1 MFVDYTRR
9 EGKRGKIES
18 VISEFHADPN
28 ADSIDPTTEQIVF
41 TLDQPQENHNGG
53 QLQFGPDG
61 MLYIGFGDGGGGNDV
76 GGGHDKYGNGQSH
89 RTLLGKIL
97 RVDVNG
103 EVGKYTVPKDNPF
116 VKDPSYKPEIWAL
129 GLRNP
134 WRFSFDRKTGTMYGG
149 DVGQGIWEEI
159 DVIEKG
165 GNYGWR
171 IREGL
176 HPFNERDPR
185 PPEPLIDPLVDYHHG
200 DAGLSVTGG
209 YVYRGKAFPEW
220 DGIYFYGDYSSARI
234 WALKYDE
241 KAKKMLWNKELP
253 VTVGKRTGPNQLG
266 ISSFGEDADGEI
278 YVCDHGGGKLY
289 QMTPTK

>member
-1 MFVDYTRR
+1 
-9 EGKRGKIES
+9 
-18 VISEFHADPN
+18 
-28 ADSIDPTTEQIVF
+28 
-41 TLDQPQENHNGG
+41 
-53 QLQFGPDG
+53 
-61 MLYIGFGDGGGGNDV
+61 
-76 GGGHDKYGNGQSH
+76 
-89 RTLLGKIL
+89 
-97 RVDVNG
+97 
-103 EVGKYTVPKDNPF
+103 VPKDNPF
-116 VKDPSYKPEIWAL
+116 VKDASYKPEIWAL

-134 WRFSFDRKTGTMYGG
+134 WRFSFDRKTGTCYAG
-149 DVGQGIWEEI
+149 DVGQNKWEEI

-176 HPFNERDPR
+176 HPFNESDPR
-185 PPEPLIDPLVDYHHG
+185 PPEPLIDPLVDYNHNV
-200 DAGLSVTGG
+200 GLSVTGG

-220 DGIYFYGDYSSARI
+220 DGVYFYGDYSSARI

-241 KAKKMLWNKELP
+241 KEKKMLWNKELP